1 MSDRFEGIRSLVPI
15 GSTKPNK
22 NMKEIDIML
31 DLLNV
36 RFYGDDDDF
45 DWSDYL
51 DDEGSF
57 HDDTWRDWD

>member
-1 MSDRFEGIRSLVPI
+1 
-15 GSTKPNK
+15 
-22 NMKEIDIML
+22 ML

-57 HDDTWRDWD
+57 HDDTWRDWDWFPIFPTKQKGVILWKMVYLKAWLMPYY

>member
-1 MSDRFEGIRSLVPI
+1 
-15 GSTKPNK
+15 
-22 NMKEIDIML
+22 ML

-36 RFYGDDDDF
+36 RFYGDDDDDF

>member
-1 MSDRFEGIRSLVPI
+1 
-15 GSTKPNK
+15 
-22 NMKEIDIML
+22 ML
-31 DLLNV
+31 DLFNV

>member
-1 MSDRFEGIRSLVPI
+1 
-15 GSTKPNK
+15 
-22 NMKEIDIML
+22 ML

-36 RFYGDDDDF
+36 RFYGDDDF